1 MGVEIG
7 CITLYYTIN
16 HPAIGVPVAPQISHP
31 PPPGWAHRYT
41 PLRSARPAAASA
53 PRRASFAGPPPRPGE
68 AAAGS
73 WPWRGSG
80 EKIYG
85 KPIGNP

>member
-1 MGVEIG
+1 MEIG

-16 HPAIGVPVAPQISHP
+16 HPQIGVPAPQISHP

-53 PRRASFAGPPPRPGE
+53 PRRASFAEPPPRPGE
-68 AAAGS
+68 AGPGAG
-73 WPWRGSG
+73 RGEVQGRKSMG
-80 EKIYG
+80 T
-85 KPIGNP
+85 P